1 MDVRKLLNSRL
12 ILVTGKGGTGKTTV
26 SASLGRLL
34 ADRGE
39 RTVVAEVDTFR
50 PALTP
55 MLGKK
60 PTYEPLVVAPNL
72 HICNI
77 SWRDALVEWLRA
89 HVPGQRVV
97 RKILDNKLVQTFLDA
112 TPGLRETVILSRVVT
127 LLETYDRVVV
137 DMPASGHAISL
148 LGVPNVAIGLMR
160 GGPIRERAEVI
171 LRHLSAASTALVI
184 VGLPEEMV
192 VNETVELWERL
203 QKEVP
208 TLRRPLV
215 VLNRAALPS
224 LSEDERT
231 LLERLEA
238 QPADSLSPA
247 QQELVRAG
255 RWEATLE
262 RATAE
267 SLTRLDD
274 ELGVEVIPV
283 ARLGALGGF
292 DGGPARIVQQ
302 VASTLAR
309 AELAAA
315 QPARGSA
322 GR

>member
-26 SASLGRLL
+26 SAAIGRLS
-34 ADRGE
+34 AERGA
-39 RTVVAEVDTFR
+39 RTIVAEVDTFR

-55 MLGKK
+55 MLGVT
-60 PTYEPLVVAPNL
+60 PSYEPQTAAPRLDVCNVV
-72 HICNI
+72 
-77 SWRDALVEWLRA
+77 WRDALVEWLRS
-89 HVPGQRVV
+89 HVPGERVL

-112 TPGLRETVILSRVVT
+112 TPGVRETVILSRIVT
-127 LLETYDRVVV
+127 LLDRYDRVVV

-160 GGPIRERAEVI
+160 GGPIRERAETV
-171 LRHLSAASTALVI
+171 LRVLSSPSTALVI

-203 QKEVP
+203 RKEVP
-208 TLRRPLV
+208 SLQSPLV

-224 LSEDERT
+224 LSEEERA
-231 LLERLEA
+231 LLARLESEPSMSA
-238 QPADSLSPA
+238 A

-255 RWEATLE
+255 RWEASLEAATASALE
-262 RATAE
+262 RLDSE
-267 SLTRLDD
+267 LRLP
-274 ELGVEVIPV
+274 VVSV

-302 VASTLAR
+302 VSATLAR

-315 QPARGSA
+315 QEQ